1 VAHRRG
7 VTRYRLKLKRLDF
20 VSAVDDPAQETAKVL
35 LIKRRQVD
43 GVAHVAKVADELGL
57 VFCWAFTSKA
67 AGEDYFDLHGDTI
80 DQDFIKAAAEFME
93 HGGAVDEMH
102 DGETTGRVVFA
113 MPMTPDVAKAFGI
126 ETDTVGL
133 MVALRPSAEAL
144 AKFKSGEYTGVSI
157 AGIGE
162 REQVSSKS
170 TRPAQP
176 RKVAP
181 MADEEQKTPDLA
193 ERMDALEKLVAG
205 IAEKLAAKAE
215 DEKPAE
221 LKPDEEAAKSAD
233 PVVFKCADG
242 TEIRKS
248 AGDVAVAMA
257 KRADAAEK
265 VAKSERDARELV
277 ELTKRAGETIPHLG
291 GAMDVKVQLLKAAE
305 AIGPAAVEMLKG
317 ADAAFA
323 GATVAKGANDGSSP
337 KDATPQGELDA
348 QVAKVATEQ
357 KISKAAATSIV
368 LKTEQGRKLYAE
380 AEHARQIANLNLTP
394 TAPQA

>member
-1 VAHRRG
+1 M
-7 VTRYRLKLKRLDF
+7 TRYRLKLKRLDF
-20 VSAVDDPAQETAKVL
+20 VSVVDDPAQETAKVL

-43 GVAHVAKVADELGL
+43 GVAHVAKIADELGL

-93 HGGAVDEMH
+93 SGGAVDEMH
-102 DGETTGRVVFA
+102 DGEQNGRVVFA

-133 MVALRPSAEAL
+133 MVALRPSVEAL

-162 REQVSSKS
+162 RELVTSKS
-170 TRPAQP
+170 TSAVQA
-176 RKVAP
+176 RKVNP
-181 MADEEQKTPDLA
+181 MADEQPKTPSID

-215 DEKPAE
+215 EPKEPKE
-221 LKPDEEAAKSAD
+221 LPMDEEAAKSVD
-233 PVVFKCADG
+233 PVVYKCADG
-242 TEIRKS
+242 TAIHKS

-277 ELTKRAGETIPHLG
+277 ELTKAAGETIPNLG
-291 GAMDVKVQLLKAAE
+291 GAMDVKVQLFKAAK
-305 AIGPAAVEMLKG
+305 AIGPAAIEMLKG

-323 GATVAKGANDGSSP
+323 SAMVAKGAGGGEP
-337 KDATPQGELDA
+337 KHETPQAELDA
-348 QVAKVATEQ
+348 LVTKHATEH
-357 KISKAAATSIV
+357 KVSKAAATSVV
-368 LKTEQGRKLYAE
+368 LTTTEGRALYAK